1 MTKLNRTLAVA
12 IALALSGSGIA
23 YTMADTAAPATKPP
37 AAAAKA
43 QDQVPVEVTETVTG
57 GPTAQQDRVM
67 SSAGLAAVRA
77 AHLARVALN
86 DGYTEQAKKLLA
98 EAHEQLEKVK
108 ADDKPVTVSAQV
120 KVGTKAVE
128 SEKDT
133 VAPDLIPIL
142 SDLQV
147 IEDVAESPAKLDALG
162 KAKGHLGKGER
173 QQALEVL
180 KAAEVGVASL
190 EVSMPLGDTTAL
202 VDQARKLIDAG
213 KLHEANLELK
223 KVEDGLVRENT
234 LIWSPV
240 QAPAESA
247 KAPTESAKAAPPEAK
262 PAK

>member
-1 MTKLNRTLAVA
+1 
-12 IALALSGSGIA
+12 
-23 YTMADTAAPATKPP
+23 
-37 AAAAKA
+37 
-43 QDQVPVEVTETVTG
+43 
-57 GPTAQQDRVM
+57 M

-86 DGYTEQAKKLLA
+86 DGYTDQAKKLLA
-98 EAHEQLEKVK
+98 DAHEQLEKVK
-108 ADDKPVTVSAQV
+108 ADDKPVTLSAQV
-120 KVGTKAVE
+120 KVGDKPVQ

-147 IEDVAESPAKLDALG
+147 IEDVTESPAKLDALG

-173 QQALEVL
+173 QQAIDVL

-190 EVSMPLGDTTAL
+190 DVSMPLGDTTAR

-213 KLHEANLELK
+213 KLYEANLELK
-223 KVEDGLVRENT
+223 KVEDGLVRDST
-234 LIWSPV
+234 VIWGPSKASTEP
-240 QAPAESA
+240 A
-247 KAPTESAKAAPPEAK
+247 KAPPAQAK